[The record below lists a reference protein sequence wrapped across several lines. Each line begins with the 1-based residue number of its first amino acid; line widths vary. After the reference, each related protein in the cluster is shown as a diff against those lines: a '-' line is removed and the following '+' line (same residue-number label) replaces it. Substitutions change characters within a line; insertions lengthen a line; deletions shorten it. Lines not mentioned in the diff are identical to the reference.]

1 MPIYRHAV
9 TGCCLFPSLPE
20 LWNDFCMIS
29 RFILD
34 IYIHCSAAVKSVSSA
49 LGTVGKVFCN
59 EMLGNDLEWLPDSA
73 RWVLSGLWD
82 KKKKREKRMLSFVDR
97 ADRGDTSL
105 YQRASCVIFE
115 KCSCGHCTKIDD
127 HRAGKKRIFR
137 FTYSLSLLDFS
148 QVWIKKIR
156 RTATVFHYYIHV
168 RATFSSWG
176 HSRSAMRQIIF

>member
-1 MPIYRHAV
+1 MK
-9 TGCCLFPSLPE
+9 CLEMTLNGFQ
-20 LWNDFCMIS
+20 
-29 RFILD
+29 ILLDEYFLASD
-34 IYIHCSAAVKSVSSA
+34 I
-49 LGTVGKVFCN
+49 
-59 EMLGNDLEWLPDSA
+59 
-73 RWVLSGLWD
+73 

-148 QVWIKKIR
+148 QV
-156 RTATVFHYYIHV
+156 
-168 RATFSSWG
+168 
-176 HSRSAMRQIIF
+176 